1 MKAVLAVLLLLSA
14 GCANMTPTQQRIALY
29 CNPLA
34 QGMNLAVLTL
44 GLGMAFFGGVEQMDR
59 TAKYFPIQHCVNAVQ
74 ENAAAQTQASK
85 SQAAAASASSA
96 TPSSSRLEDYLA
108 RGCRSGASSAAVA

>member
-74 ENAAAQTQASK
+74 ENAAQTQQNK

-96 TPSSSRLEDYLA
+96 TPSSSRLED
-108 RGCRSGASSAAVA
+108 